1 MSERN
6 ALERIDGGL
15 GAKPALIVVD
25 VVAGFTDPTCPL
37 GSEADAVVEAN
48 GIVPVL
54 QWTFY
59 SSSGVNKEYSVHC
72 GIGPMPQWMPMASRQ
87 RCSARFILYSCQ

>member
-25 VVAGFTDPTCPL
+25 VVAGFTDPT
-37 GSEADAVVEAN
+37 
-48 GIVPVL
+48 
-54 QWTFY
+54 
-59 SSSGVNKEYSVHC
+59 SGLTLDLLC
-72 GIGPMPQWMPMASRQ
+72 DDW
-87 RCSARFILYSCQ
+87 